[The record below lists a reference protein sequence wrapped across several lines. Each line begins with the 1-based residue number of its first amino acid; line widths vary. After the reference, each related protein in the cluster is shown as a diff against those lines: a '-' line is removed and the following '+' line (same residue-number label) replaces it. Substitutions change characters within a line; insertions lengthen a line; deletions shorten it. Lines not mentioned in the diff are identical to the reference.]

1 VPRTDFVDVV
11 VPAGAKAGTIVSA
24 EVNQEYFC
32 EVLLPFGAQANT
44 SAKAQVS
51 GYAVP
56 PADIFAVGVSMFIML
71 TGAPPWREAHLKD
84 EFFRYVRANSLVEL
98 RNSWGMPALTPA
110 AAEVLLG
117 MTAAESARRPS
128 AEECLS
134 LSWFKELAEM
144 AVPTHTGEEFRR
156 SVTLSMAGA

>member
-84 EFFRYVRANSLVEL
+84 DFFRYVRANGLIKL
-98 RNSWGMPALTPA
+98 RSSWGLPALTPA
-110 AAEVLLG
+110 AVEVLLG
-117 MTAAESARRPS
+117 MTMAEPARRTS
-128 AEECLS
+128 AEES
-134 LSWFKELAEM
+134 LLWGWFKELAET
-144 AVPTHTGEEFRR
+144 AVPTHAEEHFRR
-156 SVTLSMAGA
+156 SITMSMAGA